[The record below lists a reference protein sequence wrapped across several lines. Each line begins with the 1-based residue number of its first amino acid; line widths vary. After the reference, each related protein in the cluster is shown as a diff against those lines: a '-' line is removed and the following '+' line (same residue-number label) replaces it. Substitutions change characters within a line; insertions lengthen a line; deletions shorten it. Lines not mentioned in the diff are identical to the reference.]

1 MKNVLLGALLFILCN
16 PVGAAEDWP
25 GFRGPTRQGISQ
37 EKDLPIHWSATENV
51 AWKIDL
57 PGLGYSSPITS
68 NGRVYVTTAT
78 EEGASLRLLCA
89 DAASG
94 KVLWNKE
101 IIRQRSGHKQENNS
115 YATPT
120 PVTDGKRL
128 YVLTEDGT
136 LLGLTMEGEEVWRHK
151 EFDFFSEHGIAVS
164 PILEEG
170 VLVVAYDGSSGGED
184 GDVGWRKPWD
194 EALVLA
200 VDAATGVVRWRGKR
214 GMSRIAHVVPQ
225 TVTVEGK
232 TQVVSAAGDVLQ
244 GFDFETGALVWT
256 VRTFGEGLVP
266 SVIAGDGMVYS
277 TTGWGDEK
285 ILAVRTGGQG
295 DCTETHVAWSTSED
309 VPKVPSMLYVKP
321 YLYALADNGILNCFN
336 AETGEVIWRERIRG
350 QYLSSPLWAAGYIYV
365 TSRDGKTTVLKAGPT
380 FEVVAENELEGTFR
394 AGIAVSDG
402 RLFLRS
408 DDAIYAIGSAE

>member
-1 MKNVLLGALLFILCN
+1 MKNILLGALLFLLCN
-16 PVGAAEDWP
+16 PVGVAEDWP

-37 EKDLPIHWSATENV
+37 EKDLPIHWSAIENV

-78 EEGASLRLLCA
+78 EDGASLRLLCA

-94 KVLWNKE
+94 KVLWRKE

-120 PVTDGKRL
+120 PVTDAERL

-200 VDAATGVVRWRGKR
+200 VDAATGAVRWRGR
-214 GMSRIAHVVPQ
+214 PSRWSRRMNWKARFGRVSPSRTDASFSGRMTHFIP
-225 TVTVEGK
+225 
-232 TQVVSAAGDVLQ
+232 SAAPNKPRKLPK
-244 GFDFETGALVWT
+244 
-256 VRTFGEGLVP
+256 LVP
-266 SVIAGDGMVYS
+266 SVV
-277 TTGWGDEK
+277 
-285 ILAVRTGGQG
+285 AV
-295 DCTETHVAWSTSED
+295 
-309 VPKVPSMLYVKP
+309 
-321 YLYALADNGILNCFN
+321 
-336 AETGEVIWRERIRG
+336 
-350 QYLSSPLWAAGYIYV
+350 
-365 TSRDGKTTVLKAGPT
+365 
-380 FEVVAENELEGTFR
+380 
-394 AGIAVSDG
+394 
-402 RLFLRS
+402 
-408 DDAIYAIGSAE
+408 